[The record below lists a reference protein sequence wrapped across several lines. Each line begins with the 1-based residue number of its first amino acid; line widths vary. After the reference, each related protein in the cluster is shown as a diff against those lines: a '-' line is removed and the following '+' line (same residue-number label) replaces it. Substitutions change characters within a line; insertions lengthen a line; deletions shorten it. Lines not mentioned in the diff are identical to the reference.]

1 MKSLLTS
8 LLLVVN
14 LFTFSQCFDSGG
26 IGDFEGENALNE
38 FVTGT
43 QGNGTLEITSE
54 DKHSGNQCLK
64 ANVSV
69 AGVWQVR
76 VFNTG
81 TCYFDITSGESY
93 TVSFYAK
100 GEIGDA
106 INVSIM
112 NNTTVDQNEDV
123 IIHSTNWQLYTAT
136 FEAGVNSSTGRIK
149 LIFKD
154 EGTYYV
160 DDIQL
165 NGLDCNGDSAGSASL
180 DNCGICSGGN
190 TGITP
195 INNCSFQ
202 SILPTNSNLI
212 FEGVNDVDVSE
223 SKATLY
229 RFKKEYA
236 LDEVSGYYLQK
247 RAGATSGVKLRFKT
261 NSPKIKAYFQE
272 NTSISDDV
280 FWHTFDVFKNGE
292 YQFDSQG
299 WEIEMENPSQE
310 MAEWSITFPTFSNAE
325 FLKLEII
332 NGFSLST
339 ISKNKPV
346 YVAIGNSIT
355 HGMGINTYSTRL
367 TYPYILADSLGYELY
382 NWGIGGSKI
391 YDGVLSNFSTG
402 LEPDLVSILW
412 GYNDVHYSGSDAY
425 LANNSFPQYQT
436 ILTTLLNDY
445 PNACVLAILPTYTT
459 NPTNT
464 TARTIDSLKNGQL
477 EIIQQL
483 QESYAN
489 LYYLNGNDYTDASG
503 LNDDVHLNQSGNQSL
518 AYGIINDFDC
528 GTPTSI
534 NPGKIPKTQAWPN
547 PTNGLIQWH
556 EKKPFKVMDIHGKL
570 LFSGRDSKV
579 DLSTESSGIYFLQL
593 EYENQII
600 IKK

>member
-1 MKSLLTS
+1 MRLSLITLILS
-8 LLLVVN
+8 AN
-14 LFTFSQCFDSGG
+14 FFAFSQCFESGG
-26 IGDFEGENALNE
+26 IGDFEGENALNK
-38 FVTGT
+38 FVNKTEGK
-43 QGNGTLEITSE
+43 GTLEVTSE
-54 DKHSGNQCLK
+54 DKYTGNKSLK
-64 ANVSV
+64 ASVSV

-123 IIHSTNWQLYTAT
+123 VIHSTNWQLYTAT
-136 FEAGVNSSTGRIK
+136 FKAGLNSSTGRIK

-154 EGTYYV
+154 KGIYYV

-195 INNCSFQ
+195 VNDCSFQ
-202 SILPTNSNLI
+202 SIPPTNSNLI

-261 NSPKIKAYFQE
+261 NSPIIKAYFQE

-280 FWHTFDVFKNGE
+280 FWHTFDVFKNGK

-355 HGMGINTYSTRL
+355 HGMGVNTYSTRL

-412 GYNDVHYSGSDAY
+412 GYNDVHYSGSDSY
-425 LANNSFPQYQT
+425 LANNSFPQYET

-464 TARTIDSLKNGQL
+464 TARNIDSLKNGQL

-483 QESYAN
+483 QESYSK
-489 LYYLNGNDYTDASG
+489 LYYLNGNDYTDVSG

-518 AYGIINDFDC
+518 AYGIINDFTC
-528 GTPTSI
+528 GTPTSVK
-534 NPGKIPKTQAWPN
+534 PRKILKTTIWPN
-547 PTNGLIQWH
+547 PTGGSIQWH
-556 EKKPFKVMDIHGKL
+556 KKKPFKVMDIHGKL
-570 LFSGRDSKV
+570 LFSGRDSKI
-579 DLSTESSGIYFLQL
+579 DLGTESTGIYFLQL

>member
-26 IGDFEGENALNE
+26 IGDFEGGNALNE

-123 IIHSTNWQLYTAT
+123 VIHSTNWQLYTAT
-136 FEAGVNSSTGRIK
+136 FEAEVNSSTGRIK

-202 SILPTNSNLI
+202 SIPPTNSNLI

-483 QESYAN
+483 QESYSN
-489 LYYLNGNDYTDASG
+489 LCYLNGNDYTDASG

-534 NPGKIPKTQAWPN
+534 NPGKIPKIQAWPN

>member
-1 MKSLLTS
+1 MKFSLTAILIATYIFS
-8 LLLVVN
+8 
-14 LFTFSQCFDSGG
+14 FSQCFDFGG
-26 IGDFEGENALNE
+26 IGDFEVTDALNN

-43 QGNGTLEITSE
+43 QGNGTLEVTSE
-54 DKHSGNQCLK
+54 DKYSSNRSLK
-64 ANVSV
+64 ATVSV

-76 VFNTG
+76 IFNTG
-81 TCYFDITSGESY
+81 TCYFDIASGESY

-123 IIHSTNWQLYTAT
+123 VIRSTNWQLYTAT
-136 FEAGVNSSTGRIK
+136 FEVGINSSTGRIK

-165 NGLDCNGDSAGSASL
+165 NGLDCNGDSGGSASL

-195 INNCSFQ
+195 INVCSFQ
-202 SILPTNSNLI
+202 SISPTNSNLI
-212 FEGVNDVDVSE
+212 FEGVNDIDVSE

-236 LDEVSGYYLQK
+236 LGEVSGYYLQK

-272 NTSISDDV
+272 NTSISDDL

-310 MAEWSITFPTFSNAE
+310 MAEWSITLPTFSNAE

-332 NGFSLST
+332 NGFSLSP
-339 ISKNKPV
+339 ISKNKPI
-346 YVAIGNSIT
+346 YIAIGNSIT
-355 HGMGINTYSTRL
+355 HGMGINSYSTRL
-367 TYPYILADSLGYELY
+367 TYPYLLADSLGYELY

-391 YDGVLSNFSTG
+391 YDGILSNFSTG

-412 GYNDVHYSGSDAY
+412 GYNDIHYSGSDAY
-425 LANNSFPQYQT
+425 LANKSFPQYET

-445 PNACVLAILPTYTT
+445 PNACILAILPTFTT

-464 TARTIDSLKNGQL
+464 DARNVASLKNGQL
-477 EIIQQL
+477 QIIQQL
-483 QESYAN
+483 QESYSN
-489 LYYLNGNDYTDASG
+489 LYYLNGNDYTDASE

-518 AYGIINDFDC
+518 AYGIINDFVC

-534 NPGKIPKTQAWPN
+534 KYWEILKKQAWPN
-547 PTNGLIQWH
+547 PTQGVIQWNK
-556 EKKPFKVMDIHGKL
+556 EELFSVIDIHGKI
-570 LFSGRDSKV
+570 LFSGTDTKV
-579 DLSTESSGIYFLQL
+579 DISAKGPGIYFLRL
-593 EYENQII
+593 NGENQII

>member
-1 MKSLLTS
+1 MKTYLTI
-8 LLLVVN
+8 
-14 LFTFSQCFDSGG
+14 LFYFFYLFSFSQCFNSGG
-26 IGDFEGENALNE
+26 IGDFEGDHLLNK

-43 QGNGTLEITSE
+43 QSNGTIELTSE
-54 DKHSGNQCLK
+54 DKYTGNKCLK

-76 VFNTG
+76 IFNTG
-81 TCYFDITSGESY
+81 ACYFDMTSGESY

-112 NNTTVDQNEDV
+112 SNTTVDKNEDIV
-123 IIHSTNWQLYTAT
+123 ISSSSWRLYTTT
-136 FEAGVNSSTGRIK
+136 FEASVNSSAGRIK

-154 EGTYYV
+154 QGTYYV

-165 NGLDCNGDSAGSASL
+165 NGLDCNSDFGGSASI

-190 TGITP
+190 TSITP
-195 INNCSFQ
+195 INDCSFQ
-202 SILPTNSNLI
+202 SIYPTNSHLI
-212 FEGVNDVDVSE
+212 FEGANDIDLSE

-236 LDEVSGYYLQK
+236 LGEVQGYYEQK

-272 NTSISDDV
+272 NTSISDDL

-310 MAEWSITFPTFSNAE
+310 IVEWSITLPTFSNAE
-325 FLKLEII
+325 FLNLEIL
-332 NGFSLST
+332 NGFSLSP

-346 YVAIGNSIT
+346 YIAIGNSIT
-355 HGMGINTYSTRL
+355 HGIGINTYSTRL
-367 TYPYILADSLGYELY
+367 TYPYIIADSLGYELY

-391 YDGVLSNFSTG
+391 YDGILSNFSTG
-402 LEPDLVSILW
+402 LEPDLISILW

-425 LANNSFPQYQT
+425 LANNSFPQYET
-436 ILTTLLNDY
+436 ILTSLLNNY

-459 NPTNT
+459 NQTNT
-464 TARTIDSLKNGQL
+464 HIRTIDSLKNGQL
-477 EIIQQL
+477 QIIQQL
-483 QESYAN
+483 QKSYSN
-489 LYYLNGNDYTDASG
+489 LTYLNGNDYTEALS

-518 AYGIINDFDC
+518 AYGIINDFNC
-528 GTPTSI
+528 EILTSKESRKFK
-534 NPGKIPKTQAWPN
+534 KIKIWPN
-547 PTNGLIQWH
+547 PTNGFIQWDQ
-556 EKKPFKVMDIHGKL
+556 KKSFSVIDTHGKT
-570 LFSGRDSKV
+570 LFSGTDYKV
-579 DLSTESSGIYFLQL
+579 DLGAQPPGVYFIKLGS
-593 EYENQII
+593 ENKII
-600 IKK
+600 LKI

>member
-1 MKSLLTS
+1 MRSSLTTILCITH
-8 LLLVVN
+8 

-26 IGDFEGENALNE
+26 IGDFEGGNSLNE

-136 FEAGVNSSTGRIK
+136 FEAGINSSTGRIK

-195 INNCSFQ
+195 INDCSFQ
-202 SILPTNSNLI
+202 SISPTNSNLI

-272 NTSISDDV
+272 NTSISDDL

-332 NGFSLST
+332 NGFSLSI

-425 LANNSFPQYQT
+425 LANNSFPQYET

-483 QESYAN
+483 Q
-489 LYYLNGNDYTDASG
+489 
-503 LNDDVHLNQSGNQSL
+503 
-518 AYGIINDFDC
+518 
-528 GTPTSI
+528 
-534 NPGKIPKTQAWPN
+534 
-547 PTNGLIQWH
+547 
-556 EKKPFKVMDIHGKL
+556 
-570 LFSGRDSKV
+570 
-579 DLSTESSGIYFLQL
+579 
-593 EYENQII
+593 
-600 IKK
+600 

>member
-1 MKSLLTS
+1 MKLSLII
-8 LLLVVN
+8 LLLSAN
-14 LFTFSQCFDSGG
+14 FFAFSQCFDSGG
-26 IGDFEGENALNE
+26 TGDFEGENALNQ

-43 QGNGTLEITSE
+43 QGNGTLEVTSE
-54 DKHSGNQCLK
+54 DKYSGNQSLK
-64 ANVSV
+64 ATVSV

-81 TCYFDITSGESY
+81 TCYFEILSGEYY

-123 IIHSTNWQLYTAT
+123 VIRSSNWQLYTVT
-136 FEAGVNSSTGRIK
+136 FEAVMNSSTGRIK

-160 DDIQL
+160 DNIQL
-165 NGLDCNGDSAGSASL
+165 NSLDCNGDSDGSASL

-190 TGITP
+190 TGVTP
-195 INNCSFQ
+195 INDCSFQ
-202 SILPTNSNLI
+202 SIPPTNSNLI
-212 FEGVNDVDVSE
+212 FEGVNDVDISE
-223 SKATLY
+223 NKATLY

-310 MAEWSITFPTFSNAE
+310 MTEWSITFPSFSNAE

-332 NGFSLST
+332 NGFSLSP

-367 TYPYILADSLGYELY
+367 TYAYILADSLGYELY

-391 YDGVLSNFSTG
+391 YDGILNNFSTG

-425 LANNSFPQYQT
+425 LANNSFPQYET

-483 QESYAN
+483 QESYSN
-489 LYYLNGNDYTDASG
+489 LYYLNGNDYTDDSG
-503 LNDDVHLNQSGNQSL
+503 LNDDVHLNQTGNQSL

-534 NPGKIPKTQAWPN
+534 NPGKILKTQAWPN

-556 EKKPFKVMDIHGKL
+556 EKKPFKVMDIHGKI

-579 DLSTESSGIYFLQL
+579 DLSNESSGIYFLQL

>member
-1 MKSLLTS
+1 MAAYI
-8 LLLVVN
+8 
-14 LFTFSQCFDSGG
+14 FAFSQCFDSGG
-26 IGDFEGENALNE
+26 IGDFEGGNALNQ

-43 QGNGTLEITSE
+43 QGNGTLVITSE

-64 ANVSV
+64 ATVSV

-76 VFNTG
+76 IYNTG
-81 TCYFDITSGESY
+81 TCYFDIFSGESY

-112 NNTTVDQNEDV
+112 NNTTVDQNKDV
-123 IIHSTNWQLYTAT
+123 VIHSTNWQLYTAT
-136 FEAGVNSSTGRIK
+136 FEAGINSSTGRIK

-195 INNCSFQ
+195 INDCSFQ
-202 SILPTNSNLI
+202 SIPPTNSNLI

-261 NSPKIKAYFQE
+261 NSPKIKAFFQE
-272 NTSISDDV
+272 NTSISDDL

-310 MAEWSITFPTFSNAE
+310 MAEWSITLPTFSNAE

-332 NGFSLST
+332 NGFSLSA

-346 YVAIGNSIT
+346 YIAIGNSIT

-391 YDGVLSNFSTG
+391 YDGILSNFSTG

-425 LANNSFPQYQT
+425 LANNSFPQYET

-483 QESYAN
+483 QESYSN

-518 AYGIINDFDC
+518 AYGIINDFAC

-534 NPGKIPKTQAWPN
+534 KPGKILKAQAWPN

-556 EKKPFKVMDIHGKL
+556 EKTPFKVMDIHGKV
-570 LFSGRDSKV
+570 LFSGSDTQV

-593 EYENQII
+593 ESENQII

>member
-1 MKSLLTS
+1 MKFSLTTALCIAYVFS
-8 LLLVVN
+8 
-14 LFTFSQCFDSGG
+14 FSQCFNSGG
-26 IGDFEGENALNE
+26 IGDFEGENALNQ

-43 QGNGTLEITSE
+43 QGNGTLEVTSE
-54 DKHSGNQCLK
+54 DKYSGNQSLK
-64 ANVSV
+64 ATVSI
-69 AGVWQVR
+69 AGAWHVR
-76 VFNTG
+76 VYNTG
-81 TCYFDITSGESY
+81 TCYFDISSGESY

-112 NNTTVDQNEDV
+112 NNTTVDQNEDIV
-123 IIHSTNWQLYTAT
+123 IRSTNWQLYTAT
-136 FEAGVNSSTGRIK
+136 FEAGINSSTGRIK

-190 TGITP
+190 TGITS
-195 INNCSFQ
+195 INDCSFQ
-202 SILPTNSNLI
+202 SISPTNSNLI
-212 FEGVNDVDVSE
+212 FEGVNDMDVSE

-236 LDEVSGYYLQK
+236 LGEVSGYYLQK

-261 NSPKIKAYFQE
+261 NSPKIKAFFQE
-272 NTSISDDV
+272 NTSISDDL

-310 MAEWSITFPTFSNAE
+310 IAEWSITLPTFSNAE

-332 NGFSLST
+332 NGFSLSP
-339 ISKNKPV
+339 IDKNKPV
-346 YVAIGNSIT
+346 YIAVGNSIT
-355 HGMGINTYSTRL
+355 HGMGINNYSTRL

-391 YDGVLSNFSTG
+391 YDGILSNFSSG

-425 LANNSFPQYQT
+425 LANNSFPQYET

-445 PNACVLAILPTYTT
+445 PNACILAILPTYTT

-483 QESYAN
+483 QESYSN

-518 AYGIINDFDC
+518 AYGIINDFAC

-534 NPGKIPKTQAWPN
+534 KPGEILKTKIWPN
-547 PTNGLIQWH
+547 PTNGFIQWH

-579 DLSTESSGIYFLQL
+579 DLSNESSGIYFLQL
-593 EYENQII
+593 ESENQII

>member
-1 MKSLLTS
+1 MRLSLITLILS
-8 LLLVVN
+8 AN
-14 LFTFSQCFDSGG
+14 FFAFSQCFESGG
-26 IGDFEGENALNE
+26 IGDFEGENALNK
-38 FVTGT
+38 FVNKTEGK
-43 QGNGTLEITSE
+43 GTLEVTSE
-54 DKHSGNQCLK
+54 DKYTGNKSLK
-64 ANVSV
+64 ASVSV

-123 IIHSTNWQLYTAT
+123 VIHSTNWQLYTAT
-136 FEAGVNSSTGRIK
+136 FKAGLNSSTGRIK

-154 EGTYYV
+154 KGIYYV

-195 INNCSFQ
+195 VNDCSFQ
-202 SILPTNSNLI
+202 SIPPTNSNLI

-261 NSPKIKAYFQE
+261 NSPIIKAYFQE

-280 FWHTFDVFKNGE
+280 FWHTFDVFKNGKH
-292 YQFDSQG
+292 QFDSQG

-355 HGMGINTYSTRL
+355 HGMGVNTYSTRL

-412 GYNDVHYSGSDAY
+412 GYNDVHYSGSDSY
-425 LANNSFPQYQT
+425 LANNSFPQYET

-464 TARTIDSLKNGQL
+464 TARNIDSLKNGQL

-483 QESYAN
+483 QESYSK
-489 LYYLNGNDYTDASG
+489 LYYLNGNDYTDVSG

-518 AYGIINDFDC
+518 AYGIINDFTC
-528 GTPTSI
+528 GTPTSVK
-534 NPGKIPKTQAWPN
+534 PRKILKTTIWPN
-547 PTNGLIQWH
+547 PTGGLIQWH
-556 EKKPFKVMDIHGKL
+556 KKKPFKVMDIHGKL
-570 LFSGRDSKV
+570 LFSGRDSKI
-579 DLSTESSGIYFLQL
+579 DLGTESTGIYFLQL

>member
-26 IGDFEGENALNE
+26 IGDFEGGNALNE

-64 ANVSV
+64 ANISV

-123 IIHSTNWQLYTAT
+123 VIHSTNWQLYTAT

-202 SILPTNSNLI
+202 SIPPTNSNLI

-518 AYGIINDFDC
+518 AYGIINDFAC

-534 NPGKIPKTQAWPN
+534 KPVDILKTTIWPN
-547 PTNGLIQWH
+547 PTSGFIQWH
-556 EKKPFKVMDIHGKL
+556 ENKPFKVMDIHGKI

-593 EYENQII
+593 EHENQII

>member
-1 MKSLLTS
+1 MRLSLITLILS
-8 LLLVVN
+8 AN
-14 LFTFSQCFDSGG
+14 FFAFSQCFESGG
-26 IGDFEGENALNE
+26 IGDFEGENALNK
-38 FVTGT
+38 FVNKTEGK
-43 QGNGTLEITSE
+43 GTLEVTSE
-54 DKHSGNQCLK
+54 DKYTGNKSLK
-64 ANVSV
+64 ASVSV

-123 IIHSTNWQLYTAT
+123 VIHSTNWQLYTAT
-136 FEAGVNSSTGRIK
+136 FKAGLNSSTGRIK

-154 EGTYYV
+154 KGIYYV

-195 INNCSFQ
+195 VNDCSFQ
-202 SILPTNSNLI
+202 SIPSTNSNLI
-212 FEGVNDVDVSE
+212 FEGVNDVDISE

-236 LDEVSGYYLQK
+236 LEEVSGYYLQK

-261 NSPKIKAYFQE
+261 NSPKIKVYFQE
-272 NTSISDDV
+272 NTSISDNV
-280 FWHTFDVFKNGE
+280 FWHTFDIFKNGR

-299 WEIEMENPSQE
+299 WEIEIENPSQE
-310 MAEWSITFPTFSNAE
+310 VAEWSVTLPTFSNAE

-332 NGFSLST
+332 NGYSLSP
-339 ISKNKPV
+339 IDKNKPV

-355 HGMGINTYSTRL
+355 HGMGINNYSTRL

-391 YDGVLSNFSTG
+391 YDGILSNFSTG

-412 GYNDVHYSGSDAY
+412 GYNDVHYSGSDSY
-425 LANNSFPQYQT
+425 LANNSFPQYET

-464 TARTIDSLKNGQL
+464 TARNIDSLKNGQL

-483 QESYAN
+483 QESYSK
-489 LYYLNGNDYTDASG
+489 LYYLNGNDYTDVSG

-518 AYGIINDFDC
+518 AYGIINDFTC
-528 GTPTSI
+528 GTPTSVK
-534 NPGKIPKTQAWPN
+534 PRKILKTTIWPN
-547 PTNGLIQWH
+547 PTGGLIQWH
-556 EKKPFKVMDIHGKL
+556 KKKPFKVMDIHGKL
-570 LFSGRDSKV
+570 LFSGRDSKI
-579 DLSTESSGIYFLQL
+579 DLSTESTGIYFLQL

-600 IKK
+600 MKK

>member
-14 LFTFSQCFDSGG
+14 LFTFSQCFDPGG
-26 IGDFEGENALNE
+26 IGDFEGGNALNE

-64 ANVSV
+64 TNVSV

-123 IIHSTNWQLYTAT
+123 VIHSTNWQLYTAT
-136 FEAGVNSSTGRIK
+136 FEAEVNSSTGRIK

-180 DNCGICSGGN
+180 DNCGICSGGK

-195 INNCSFQ
+195 INDCSFQ
-202 SILPTNSNLI
+202 SIPPTNSNLI
-212 FEGVNDVDVSE
+212 FEGINDVDVSE

-261 NSPKIKAYFQE
+261 NSPIIKAYFQE
-272 NTSISDDV
+272 NTSVSDDV
-280 FWHTFDVFKNGE
+280 FWHTFDVFKNGK

-355 HGMGINTYSTRL
+355 HGMGVNTYSTRL

-391 YDGVLSNFSTG
+391 YDGILSNFSTG

-483 QESYAN
+483 QEGYAN

-534 NPGKIPKTQAWPN
+534 NPGEIPKTQAWPN
-547 PTNGLIQWH
+547 PTSGFIQWH

-579 DLSTESSGIYFLQL
+579 DLSNESSGIYFLQL
-593 EYENQII
+593 EYEKQII

>member
-1 MKSLLTS
+1 MKFSLTILLLTFYLCS
-8 LLLVVN
+8 
-14 LFTFSQCFDSGG
+14 FSQCFDPVG
-26 IGDFEGENALNE
+26 IGDFEGEDAINN

-43 QGNGTLEITSE
+43 QSNGTIEVTSE
-54 DKHSGNQCLK
+54 DKYSGNQSLK
-64 ANVSV
+64 VSV
-69 AGVWQVR
+69 YIAGVWQVR

-81 TCYFDITSGESY
+81 TCYFDISSGESY

-112 NNTTVDQNEDV
+112 NNTSVVQNEDIV
-123 IIHSTNWQLYTAT
+123 INSTNWQLYTAT
-136 FEAGVNSSTGRIK
+136 FEADMNSSTGRIK

-154 EGTYYV
+154 EGIYYV

-165 NGLDCNGDSAGSASL
+165 NGLDCNGESGGSASL

-190 TGITP
+190 TGINP
-195 INNCSFQ
+195 INDCSFQ
-202 SILPTNSNLI
+202 SISPTNSNLI
-212 FEGVNDVDVSE
+212 FEGVNDIDVSE

-229 RFKKEYA
+229 RFKKDYA
-236 LDEVSGYYLQK
+236 LGEVSGYYLQK

-261 NSPKIKAYFQE
+261 NSPKIKAYFEE
-272 NTSISDDV
+272 NTSISDDL

-310 MAEWSITFPTFSNAE
+310 MVEWSITLPTFSNAE
-325 FLKLEII
+325 FLKLEIL
-332 NGFSLST
+332 NGFSLSA
-339 ISKNKPV
+339 ISKDKPV
-346 YVAIGNSIT
+346 YIAIGNSIT
-355 HGMGINTYSTRL
+355 HGMGINSYSTRL

-391 YDGVLSNFSTG
+391 YDGILNNFSTG
-402 LEPDLVSILW
+402 LEPNLVSISW

-425 LANNSFPQYQT
+425 LANNSFPQYET

-445 PNACVLAILPTYTT
+445 PNACILAILPTYTT

-483 QESYAN
+483 QENYSN

-503 LNDDVHLNQSGNQSL
+503 LNDNVHLNQSGNQSL
-518 AYGIINDFDC
+518 AYGIINDFAC
-528 GTPTSI
+528 GTPTSTQSKEVI
-534 NPGKIPKTQAWPN
+534 KTNIWPN
-547 PTNGLIQWH
+547 PTNGLIQWY
-556 EKKPFKVMDIHGKL
+556 EKKPFKVIDIHGKI
-570 LFSGRDSKV
+570 LFSGSDTKV

>member
-1 MKSLLTS
+1 MRSFLTTI
-8 LLLVVN
+8 LCIAY
-14 LFTFSQCFDSGG
+14 LFTFSQCFDAGG
-26 IGDFEGENALNE
+26 TGDFEGENALNQ

-43 QGNGTLEITSE
+43 QGNGTLEVTSE
-54 DKHSGNQCLK
+54 DKYSGNQSLK
-64 ANVSV
+64 ATVSV

-93 TVSFYAK
+93 TISFYAK

-112 NNTTVDQNEDV
+112 NNTTVDQNED
-123 IIHSTNWQLYTAT
+123 ILIHSTNWQLYTVT
-136 FEAGVNSSTGRIK
+136 FEAGTNSSNGRIK

-154 EGTYYV
+154 KGTYYI

-165 NGLDCNGDSAGSASL
+165 NGLDCNGDSGGSASL

-195 INNCSFQ
+195 INDCSFQ
-202 SILPTNSNLI
+202 SISPTNSNLI
-212 FEGVNDVDVSE
+212 FEGVNDMDISE
-223 SKATLY
+223 NKATLY

-236 LDEVSGYYLQK
+236 LGEVSGYYLQK

-292 YQFDSQG
+292 YLFNSQG

-310 MAEWSITFPTFSNAE
+310 IVEWSITLPTFSNAE

-332 NGFSLST
+332 NGFSLSA

-391 YDGVLSNFSTG
+391 YDAILSNFSTG

-425 LANNSFPQYQT
+425 LANNSFPQYET
-436 ILTTLLNDY
+436 ILNTLLNDY
-445 PNACVLAILPTYTT
+445 PNACVLAILPTFTA
-459 NPTNT
+459 NPTKT

-477 EIIQQL
+477 QIIEQL
-483 QESYAN
+483 QETYSN

-503 LNDDVHLNQSGNQSL
+503 LNDDVHLNELGNQSL
-518 AYGIINDFDC
+518 ANGIINDFNC
-528 GTPTSI
+528 GTPTIKKPREISTA
-534 NPGKIPKTQAWPN
+534 KAWPN
-547 PTNGLIQWH
+547 PTQGVIQWNK
-556 EKKPFKVMDIHGKL
+556 EESFSVIDIHGKT
-570 LFSGRDSKV
+570 LFSGTDTKI
-579 DLSTESSGIYFLQL
+579 DLSAQAPGIYFLRL
-593 EYENQII
+593 KGENQII

>member
-1 MKSLLTS
+1 MRSSLTMILCIAH
-8 LLLVVN
+8 
-14 LFTFSQCFDSGG
+14 LFTFSQCFNSGG
-26 IGDFEGENALNE
+26 IGDFEGENALNQ

-43 QGNGTLEITSE
+43 QGNGTLEVTSE
-54 DKHSGNQCLK
+54 DKHSGNQSLK
-64 ANVSV
+64 ATVSI

-76 VFNTG
+76 VYNTG
-81 TCYFDITSGESY
+81 TCYFDISSGESY

-112 NNTTVDQNEDV
+112 NNTTVDQNEDIV
-123 IIHSTNWQLYTAT
+123 IRSTNWQLYTAT
-136 FEAGVNSSTGRIK
+136 FEAEVNSSTGRIK

-154 EGTYYV
+154 KGTYYV

-195 INNCSFQ
+195 INDCSFQ
-202 SILPTNSNLI
+202 SIPPTNSNLI

-261 NSPKIKAYFQE
+261 NSPIIKAYFQE

-280 FWHTFDVFKNGE
+280 FWHTFDIFKNGK

-299 WEIEMENPSQE
+299 WDIEMENPSQE

-332 NGFSLST
+332 NGFSLSA

-346 YVAIGNSIT
+346 YIAIGNSIT
-355 HGMGINTYSTRL
+355 HGMGINSYSTRL

-436 ILTTLLNDY
+436 ILTTLLNDH

-477 EIIQQL
+477 EIIQHL
-483 QESYAN
+483 QESYSN
-489 LYYLNGNDYTDASG
+489 LYYLNGSDYTDASG

-534 NPGKIPKTQAWPN
+534 NPEKILKTQAWPN
-547 PTNGLIQWH
+547 PTNGLIQWN
-556 EKKPFKVMDIHGKL
+556 EKKPFKVMDIHGKV
-570 LFSGRDSKV
+570 LFSGSDTKV
-579 DLSTESSGIYFLQL
+579 DLSTQSSGIYFLQL